1 MSKKENSQAMKI
13 KIKIS
18 KESSQVK
25 NENSQ
30 SLKILVEYK
39 LVKVRFPCPTGSHFG
54 RAVSELNI
62 FFVKY
67 KFFWNKLR
75 NIFQLIKKIP
85 RLSGRPKIHIG
96 QEKSIDGAPKWR

>member
-1 MSKKENSQAMKI
+1 MDYLRLI
-13 KIKIS
+13 
-18 KESSQVK
+18 
-25 NENSQ
+25 
-30 SLKILVEYK
+30 VEYK

-62 FFVKY
+62 FFLKY

-85 RLSGRPKIHIG
+85 RLSGRPKIHIC